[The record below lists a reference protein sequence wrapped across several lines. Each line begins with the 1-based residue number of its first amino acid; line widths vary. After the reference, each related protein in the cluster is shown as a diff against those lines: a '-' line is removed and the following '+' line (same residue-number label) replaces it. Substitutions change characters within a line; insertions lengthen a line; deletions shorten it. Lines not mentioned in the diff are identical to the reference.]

1 MDDESKVPQEAI
13 ISDEELEL
21 DLNLD
26 DDTEDVEAIK
36 AELEKTKQFARQALA
51 RAKKAEAK
59 TKVEE
64 KPKPQKTLSKPFE
77 DSILKDVAELKL
89 TEKKRQ
95 TGYKLGLSPEETDTL
110 FRFAGNEDPE
120 EAFENPFFKAG
131 LKEFRKEK
139 SVQNAIPS
147 SSNRTKAVSGKTFAE
162 MTEAERKANWG
173 KFTEA

>member
-1 MDDESKVPQEAI
+1 MPDKQDAEQLEAI
-13 ISDEELEL
+13 IPDEELEL
-21 DLNLD
+21 DLSL
-26 DDTEDVEAIK
+26 DDTEDVEALKAQIEKDARIK
-36 AELEKTKQFARQALA
+36 RQLLA
-51 RAKKAEAK
+51 RAKKAEFEK
-59 TKVEE
+59 KEE
-64 KPKPQKTLSKPFE
+64 AKPQKTLSKPFE

>member
-64 KPKPQKTLSKPFE
+64 KPKPQKTLSKTSDE
-77 DSILKDVAELKL
+77 SVLKDIAELKL
-89 TEKKRQ
+89 IEKKRQ

-110 FRFAGNEDPE
+110 FRFAGNEDAE
-120 EAFENPFFKAG
+120 VAFENPFFKAG

-139 SVQNAIPS
+139 SVQDAIPS
-147 SSNRTKAVSGKTFAE
+147 GSNRAKTVSGKTFSE
-162 MTEAERKANWG
+162 MTEAERKANWA
-173 KFTEA
+173 KITEV